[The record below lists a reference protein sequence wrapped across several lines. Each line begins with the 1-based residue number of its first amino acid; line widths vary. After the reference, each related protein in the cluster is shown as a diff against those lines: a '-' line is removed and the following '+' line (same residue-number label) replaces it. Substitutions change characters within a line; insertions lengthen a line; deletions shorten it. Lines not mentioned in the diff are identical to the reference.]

1 MRANSIAAV
10 VAMVALAAP
19 VWAASLHSSARQDGL
34 LIAAGT
40 QSENSNQRP
49 SNKDSLSQEDRQ
61 HYGDWLREN
70 RSLSPAEQEKRL
82 EQDPYFKRLPPD
94 RQDQLRYR
102 LKRFNSFSPEK
113 QKRILHRMDMIR
125 SLPPEKQKEI
135 HEIFRQFRE
144 LPSDRKLQLRR
155 TLRQMRSMTPKE
167 REQFLQSPLTASHFT
182 EQEMELLRGL
192 NSLDFFKEEK

>member
-1 MRANSIAAV
+1 MRTNSIAAV
-10 VAMVALAAP
+10 VAMMALAAP
-19 VWAASLHSSARQDGL
+19 VWAAQRHSSPRQDGML
-34 LIAAGT
+34 VAANS
-40 QSENSNQRP
+40 QSEGSNQRGN
-49 SNKDSLSQEDRQ
+49 NKDRLSQEDRQ

-70 RSLSPAEQEKRL
+70 RSLPPGEQEKRL
-82 EQDPYFKRLPPD
+82 EQDPYFKKLSPE
-94 RQDQLRYR
+94 RQEQLRHR

-135 HEIFRQFRE
+135 HEIFSQFRE

-155 TLRQMRSMTPKE
+155 TLRQMRSMTPE
-167 REQFLQSPLTASHFT
+167 GREQFLNSPVTASHFT
-182 EQEMELLRGL
+182 SQEMELLRGL